1 MNKYYTINAPAK
13 LNLNLFIKGINK
25 DGYHLLESD
34 VCFLELADKIFIKI
48 SNKDLFN
55 QNKTRDNFNIDPN
68 DNLIFKAINQFRDLT
83 KWNVKFE
90 VYLDKKIP
98 IGAGLGGG
106 SADAASTLVL
116 LRNLYNK
123 EHCMR
128 KIDVSTLYNIGINL
142 GSDVPACI
150 CSKDLRLEGYGN
162 KIIRT
167 RVINNHYFLLINPNI
182 NLSTK
187 EVSQNTSSQIRAM
200 LSITNDLERI
210 GDIYYQ
216 MSKTIERKDENK
228 LYFLPEQ
235 RDNINRMLDKV
246 EKAFGIMIANLNS
259 EYGHIITDDA
269 EKAETEINQ
278 LRNELRTSYLEQ
290 AEKGKYKFQSG
301 IMYNDIFSSCEKV
314 GDHII
319 NVSEAVAGKI

>member
-1 MNKYYTINAPAK
+1 MNKYYSINAPAK
-13 LNLNLFIKGINK
+13 LNLNLFIKGRNK

-34 VCFLELADKIFIKI
+34 ICFLELTDKIYIKI

-55 QNKTRDNFNIDPN
+55 QNKTRDKFNIDPN

-167 RVINNHYFLLINPNI
+167 RIKNNHYFLLINPNI
-182 NLSTK
+182 NLSTR
-187 EVSQNTSSQIRAM
+187 EVFKHYDTSNSNRNSIPDTCFGNINIYNSLLSSAIDLAPQI
-200 LSITNDLERI
+200 LSVLSHLQKTKSITAYGMTGSGSTCFGIFKNINQINMFLKFFNNHYNSNYFIWYGKKRNFNLNRI
-210 GDIYYQ
+210 RN
-216 MSKTIERKDENK
+216 SKT
-228 LYFLPEQ
+228 
-235 RDNINRMLDKV
+235 
-246 EKAFGIMIANLNS
+246 
-259 EYGHIITDDA
+259 
-269 EKAETEINQ
+269 
-278 LRNELRTSYLEQ
+278 LE
-290 AEKGKYKFQSG
+290 SL
-301 IMYNDIFSSCEKV
+301 I
-314 GDHII
+314 
-319 NVSEAVAGKI
+319 